1 MGTHYLSTWCVV
13 GVFGVMEEEVGGG
26 LSEVNL
32 GGICQDIHDR
42 AFACSVAW
50 FILLI
55 SCDLLCYL

>member
-1 MGTHYLSTWCVV
+1 MV

-42 AFACSVAW
+42 AFACSVTW